1 VGTVV
6 EVRLFVEVP
15 LEVDVDV
22 AVPVDVIVNVGVPV
36 FVEVDDRVPV
46 FVEVDDRVPVYEAVD
61 VLLVVMLP
69 EYDVDNVELGV
80 AGRAVPLTEAASFPT
95 VMSTPHACGSVRVA
109 E

>member
-1 VGTVV
+1 VL
-6 EVRLFVEVP
+6 EVRLFVKVP

-22 AVPVDVIVNVGVPV
+22 AVPVDVIVNVG
-36 FVEVDDRVPV
+36 VPV